1 MKSEPCIKLLKALGD
16 ETRWRIVGELLCAPL
31 AMNELTR
38 RLDISPYNIS
48 KHVRIL
54 REAGIVTTRKE
65 GKKVACEIAPDLRP
79 KVTPDQW
86 ALDLGCCTFRFD
98 AKSKC
103 RR

>member
-1 MKSEPCIKLLKALGD
+1 MNSEPCIKILKALAD

-31 AMNELTR
+31 AMMELAG
-38 RLDISPYNIS
+38 RLAISPYNIS

-54 REAGIVTTRKE
+54 REAGIVTARKE
-65 GKKVACEIAPDLRP
+65 GKNVECGIAPELRQ
-79 KVTPDQW
+79 KLSADKA

-98 AKSKC
+98 KKSKC